1 MSQYPPV
8 GFSFWVSFG
17 ISDNP
22 VDMAFQDVA
31 GIGMELQTEDV
42 VEGGENMFTQKLP
55 TRANYTPLVLKRG
68 LAVKSPVTDWIRDAI
83 ENLSIQPL
91 TIIVALLNENKEP
104 LIAYRF
110 INAYPLKWSISNF
123 NAETSSVVIETLELY
138 YQYFKII
145 NQ

>member
-1 MSQYPPV
+1 MSHYPPV
-8 GFSFWVSFG
+8 GFSFWVSFD
-17 ISDNP
+17 ISNEP
-22 VDMAFQDVA
+22 VDIAFQDVS

-55 TRANYTPLVLKRG
+55 TRASYTPLVLKRG
-68 LAVKSPVTDWIRDAI
+68 LAVKSSLTDWVRDAV
-83 ENLSIQPL
+83 ENLSIDPV
-91 TIIVALLNENKEP
+91 TVIVALLNENKEP

-110 INAYPLKWSISNF
+110 INAYPLKWSVSNF

>member
-91 TIIVALLNENKEP
+91 TVIVALLNENKEP

>member
-1 MSQYPPV
+1 MSHYPPV
-8 GFSFWVSFG
+8 GFSFWVSFEF
-17 ISDNP
+17 SNDP
-22 VDMAFQDVA
+22 VDIAFQDVA

-55 TRANYTPLVLKRG
+55 TRASYTPLVLKRG
-68 LAVKSPVTDWIRDAI
+68 LAVKSSLTDWVRDAV
-83 ENLSIQPL
+83 ENLSINPV
-91 TIIVALLNENKEP
+91 TVIVALLNENKEP

-110 INAYPLKWSISNF
+110 INAYPVKWNVSNF
-123 NAETSSVVIETLELY
+123 NAETSSVVIETMELY

>member
-1 MSQYPPV
+1 MIKYPPV
-8 GFSFWVSFG
+8 GFSFWVSFD
-17 ISDNP
+17 ISNNP
-22 VDMAFQDVA
+22 VDIAFQDVA

-55 TRANYTPLVLKRG
+55 VRANYTPLVLKRG
-68 LAVKSPVTDWIRDAI
+68 LAVNSPLTDWVRDTV
-83 ENLSIQPL
+83 ENLSINP
-91 TIIVALLNENKEP
+91 TTVIVALLNDKKEP

-110 INAYPLKWSISNF
+110 MNAYPLKWSISNF

-145 NQ
+145 N